1 VAGECGVKKFY
12 RRAFMRITGG
22 ILKNRIIIVPKA
34 HGLRPT
40 TDKARS
46 AFFSSIGDIVGFTFL
61 DLFAGTGA
69 VGLEAK
75 SRGAGR
81 VVFFD
86 RDISLIEKNAAL
98 IPAGTDYAII
108 KADVSQAPKR
118 LAGMLFDIIYI
129 DPPYSLFPAGKLIAA
144 VKDNLA
150 AEAVIAYEESVRTS
164 FTIPEGFHTVKE
176 RRYGDTV
183 LRYIKLKK
191 ISD

>member
-1 VAGECGVKKFY
+1 
-12 RRAFMRITGG
+12 MRITGG
-22 ILKNRIIIVPKA
+22 ILKNRIITAPKA
-34 HGLRPT
+34 CGLRPT

-46 AFFSSIGDIVGFTFL
+46 AFFSSIGEIAGFTFL

-69 VGLEAK
+69 VGLEAI

-98 IPAGTDYAII
+98 IPAGADYAII
-108 KADVSQAPKR
+108 KADVSQAAKR

-129 DPPYSLFPAGKLIAA
+129 DPPYSLFPAEKLIAA

-164 FTIPEGFHTVKE
+164 FTIPEGFQAVKE

-183 LRYIKLKK
+183 LRYIKRC
-191 ISD
+191 